1 MKTLPTLL
9 GVEVER
15 RTKRNSNASFMT
27 IAYSNVPP
35 KFESC
40 KNKKKNIF
48 KREKGKNFK
57 FPDKNKKDKGEYLNS
72 RKFGYYQFNCLKKKN
87 DSKFNNGGSKDIICV
102 VS

>member
-27 IAYSNVPP
+27 IASSNVPP
-35 KFESC
+35 KFESF
-40 KNKKKNIF
+40 KNEKKNFF
-48 KREKGKNFK
+48 KIGKGKNFK
-57 FPDKNKKDKGEYLNS
+57 FPDNNKKDKGEYLNFG
-72 RKFGYYQFNCLKKKN
+72 KFGLYQFNCPRKKN
-87 DSKFNNGGSKDIICV
+87 DRKFNNGGSKDIICV